1 MKDFDEMTFNPI
13 NGLESVRASILAILI
28 KWWEGHKLGVNAIDD
43 MTQCM
48 MQMMMLKIRSLQV
61 MFEGVPMVP
70 NGQPQTLYFDLSSMA
85 ATARGIYELAF
96 IYHNIFISTKVDAE
110 RKILMNIWKIKGFN
124 NRLKSFVPDEL
135 KQEAERNLQKIE
147 SLKKE
152 TMQILDS
159 TEITPSARAKIEK
172 NINKG
177 NSNLKGYKFVRDNDD
192 KITDFVPLDFTDAT
206 SMFNSEFMNDIYTYL
221 SYHSHPSYLGLIQFG
236 QISGIEDNYET
247 GASFLYPACFCAS
260 KFTND
265 ACEVLTDGIEIKRE
279 VVPDF
284 RATINFFEC
293 M

>member
-1 MKDFDEMTFNPI
+1 MKDFVEITFNPI
-13 NGLESVRASILAILI
+13 KGLESVRASFLAILL
-28 KWWEGHKLGVNAIDD
+28 KWWDGHKLGVNAIDD

-70 NGQPQTLYFDLSSMA
+70 NGKPQTLYYDLSSMA
-85 ATARGIYELAF
+85 ATTRGIYELAF
-96 IYHNIFISTKVDAE
+96 VYHNIFISTEVDAE
-110 RKILMNIWKIKGFN
+110 RRILMNIWKIKGFN
-124 NRLKSFVPDEL
+124 NRQKSYVPDEL
-135 KQEAERNLQKIE
+135 KHEAERNLQDIE

-152 TMQILDS
+152 TMQIIDS
-159 TEITPSARAKIEK
+159 VEIALSARTKLEKI
-172 NINKG
+172 INKN
-177 NSNLKGYKFVRDNDD
+177 NSNLKGYKFVKDNEG
-192 KITDFVPLDFTDAT
+192 KIMDFVPLDFTDAT
-206 SMFNSEFMNDIYTYL
+206 SMFNNEYMNDIYTYL

-236 QISGIEDNYET
+236 QISGMKDNYET

-265 ACEVLTDGIEIKRE
+265 ACKVLTDGIEIKRE
-279 VVPDF
+279 TVPDF

>member
-1 MKDFDEMTFNPI
+1 MKDSVEITFNPI
-13 NGLESVRASILAILI
+13 IGLESVRASILAILL
-28 KWWEGHKLGVNAIDD
+28 KWWEGHKLGVNPVDD

-61 MFEGVPMVP
+61 LFEGVPMVP
-70 NGQPQTLYFDLSSMA
+70 NGKPQTLYYDMSSMA
-85 ATARGIYELAF
+85 ATTRGIYELAF
-96 IYHNIFISTKVDAE
+96 IYHNIFISTETDAE
-110 RKILMNIWKIKGFN
+110 RRILMNIWKIKGLN

-135 KQEAERNLQKIE
+135 KNEAERNKQEIE
-147 SLKKE
+147 SLKND

-159 TEITPSARAKIEK
+159 IEIDLSAKAKIK
-172 NINKG
+172 NIIDKT
-177 NSNLKGYKFVRDNDD
+177 NSNLKGYKFTKDNVG
-192 KITDFVPLDFTDAT
+192 KITEFKHLDFTEAT
-206 SMFNSEFMNDIYTYL
+206 SMFNSEFVNDIYTYL

-236 QISGIEDNYET
+236 QIRGMEQNYEK

-265 ACEVLTDGIEIKRE
+265 ACKVLTDGIEIKKE

-284 RATINFFEC
+284 RATINFFEY